1 MSELFG
7 SWIGVAAIVLII
19 FMIVAPTIILRRFIK
34 QSEKNDS

>member
-19 FMIVAPTIILRRFIK
+19 FMIIAPSIFLRRIIK
-34 QSEKNDS
+34 QSEKNEL